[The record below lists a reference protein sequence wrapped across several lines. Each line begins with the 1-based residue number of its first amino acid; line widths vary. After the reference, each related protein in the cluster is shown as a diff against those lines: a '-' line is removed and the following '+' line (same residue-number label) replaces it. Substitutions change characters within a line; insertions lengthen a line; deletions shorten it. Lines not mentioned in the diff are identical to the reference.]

1 MFFYLTILILL
12 SPHHIL
18 SLQAKNATVESDRE
32 CSFLPSFLP
41 EQVDERT
48 SNCMFTCTDK
58 QAEWWSRASLGNPWR
73 SKRRQTQRSVMA
85 AIASASKK
93 GATSADAQLAS
104 PCSVLSTA
112 CPLLAVSAVFA
123 PSDGGLNR
131 ERLAENAARGAV
143 YVQSAP
149 QLTWAESA
157 RQCYTNNAARES
169 ATYSYRSTT
178 EQGGALLTQAEAG
191 QQRCAASSGSGVR
204 VPSSNA
210 AIGRGRLPIRRRG
223 KASSLASIDTL
234 ACGNESKVKE
244 PLSDDDHLADGC
256 LCLPPPFV
264 TFSRSPTMAP
274 MTSALNTSLQ
284 GCCDDDED
292 DNCSITPEPLSAPR
306 NAPGAPMRDSG
317 AGFDRYSPRL
327 QARKHLRRPSPS
339 ADFLVEMPPR
349 HPRASLPEWPSQPLF
364 MSGNR

>member
-1 MFFYLTILILL
+1 
-12 SPHHIL
+12 
-18 SLQAKNATVESDRE
+18 
-32 CSFLPSFLP
+32 
-41 EQVDERT
+41 
-48 SNCMFTCTDK
+48 
-58 QAEWWSRASLGNPWR
+58 
-73 SKRRQTQRSVMA
+73 MA

-93 GATSADAQLAS
+93 GATSADAQLVS

-149 QLTWAESA
+149 QLTWAESD
-157 RQCYTNNAARES
+157 RQCYTDNAARES
-169 ATYSYRSTT
+169 AARSST

-223 KASSLASIDTL
+223 KASSLASIDSL

-256 LCLPPPFV
+256 LPPPFV
-264 TFSRSPTMAP
+264 TFSRSPTMSP
-274 MTSALNTSLQ
+274 MTSALTTSLQ
-284 GCCDDDED
+284 GYNDDEN
-292 DNCSITPEPLSAPR
+292 DNCSITPEPLTAPR
-306 NAPGAPMRDSG
+306 KAPGAPMRDSG

-327 QARKHLRRPSPS
+327 QASGHLHSPPPS
-339 ADFLVEMPPR
+339 ADFLVEIPPR
-349 HPRASLPEWPSQPLF
+349 HRRVSLPEWPSQPLF

>member
-1 MFFYLTILILL
+1 
-12 SPHHIL
+12 
-18 SLQAKNATVESDRE
+18 
-32 CSFLPSFLP
+32 
-41 EQVDERT
+41 
-48 SNCMFTCTDK
+48 
-58 QAEWWSRASLGNPWR
+58 
-73 SKRRQTQRSVMA
+73 MA
-85 AIASASKK
+85 AIASALEK
-93 GATSADAQLAS
+93 GAASADAQLAS

-112 CPLLAVSAVFA
+112 CPLLAVPAVFA

-131 ERLAENAARGAV
+131 GHLAENAARGVV

-157 RQCYTNNAARES
+157 RQCYDTDNAARES
-169 ATYSYRSTT
+169 AARSTT

-191 QQRCAASSGSGVR
+191 QQWCAASSGSGLR

-210 AIGRGRLPIRRRG
+210 AIGRGRFPIRRRG

-234 ACGNESKVKE
+234 PCGNESKVKE
-244 PLSDDDHLADGC
+244 PLSDDDHLANGC
-256 LCLPPPFV
+256 PCLPPPFV

-274 MTSALNTSLQ
+274 MTSALTTSFQ

-292 DNCSITPEPLSAPR
+292 DDCSTTPEPLSAPR

-327 QARKHLRRPSPS
+327 QARGRLRRPSPS

-349 HPRASLPEWPSQPLF
+349 HPRASLPEWPS
-364 MSGNR
+364 